1 MLQWKYRTLSLL
13 ALAVAAPGVALSET
27 VSPGLLSPSEAGI
40 TATPGL
46 AEHFDD
52 QLLQL
57 VQEARFDEGLAG
69 LAAHQSLTMVAQ
81 AHAKDMAKRGYAA
94 DATPEGLS
102 LLDTVRR
109 EDRQT
114 LYSSFGTAIAIA
126 EAGADARSVLAAL
139 MSEPSNSENLL
150 RGGFDHVGIGSFEQ
164 DGRLY
169 VVQLL
174 ARVEGRLEEPLPMYA
189 GDAESLRAE
198 FSARGMT
205 PVSWSVNDQS
215 GQTLLRGTG
224 ERIRDSQGS
233 RVEGYLNLDVV
244 MGPDV
249 YTFRGPYVRV
259 K

>member
-1 MLQWKYRTLSLL
+1 MMLVVLVTL
-13 ALAVAAPGVALSET
+13 ALATVMTMVVTLVLMMVLVVMLMVLVAGMV
-27 VSPGLLSPSEAGI
+27 V
-40 TATPGL
+40 
-46 AEHFDD
+46 
-52 QLLQL
+52 L
-57 VQEARFDEGLAG
+57 VVMLMFS
-69 LAAHQSLTMVAQ
+69 AAMTLVMMVVVIMPLVMMVAQ
-81 AHAKDMAKRGYAA
+81 GHAKDMAKRGYAA

-189 GDAESLRAE
+189 GDVESLRAE
-198 FSARGMT
+198 LSARGMT